1 MQNILITGGTGLVGQ
16 ALTQLLLKEGY
27 QVSYL
32 SRSEQNIPNIKT
44 YLWDVKKQTIDAQAI
59 QKADA
64 IIHLAGAGVAEERWT
79 NSRKQEILESRTD
92 STTLLVKALKDTSH
106 AVKTFISA
114 SAIGYYG
121 LDTGST
127 LINEDSQAG
136 NDFLAE
142 VTKSWER
149 SVEDISDLGIRTTK
163 LRIGVVLSEK
173 GGALPKIMQP
183 VKFGAGAALG
193 SGKQYMSWIHIKDLA
208 RMFLFVLQQDKME
221 GIYNAV
227 GPNPLNNA
235 EITQAIA
242 KTLGRPL
249 FLPNVPEFALKLIM
263 GEMAGI
269 VTGGNR
275 VSSQKIEKAGFDFQ
289 FAEISPALKDLIG

>member
-121 LDTGST
+121 LDTGSA
-127 LINEDSQAG
+127 LINEDSPAG

-227 GPNPLNNA
+227 GPNPLNNV

-249 FLPNVPEFALKLIM
+249 FLPNVPEFALKLMM

-269 VTGGNR
+269 VIGGNR

>member
-249 FLPNVPEFALKLIM
+249 FLPNVPEFALKLMM

>member
-32 SRSEQNIPNIKT
+32 SRSEQDIPNIKT

>member
-227 GPNPLNNA
+227 GPNPLNNV

-249 FLPNVPEFALKLIM
+249 FLPNVPEFALKLMM

-269 VTGGNR
+269 VIGGNR

>member
-249 FLPNVPEFALKLIM
+249 FLPNVPEFALKLMM

-269 VTGGNR
+269 VIGGNR